1 MTSIRSAWFIH
12 PDSATRSARSTR
24 STGPARAT
32 RAAAAVVALA
42 ATTALAAAPSA
53 TAVPAPGSS
62 ATASAAARPA
72 PPGGPTTGACG
83 FTPLEDRTY
92 STWVGLPPDP
102 KKAQTHGKAAV
113 VLQTNRGDIP
123 LVLDKAGAPCTV
135 QSFLFLTRQKF
146 YDGTTCHRLTAYRTP
161 PAALSV
167 LQCGDPLGTGWGDP
181 GYSFKDELTT
191 AQALTNWPGFP
202 DGSRKLYPRGTLAMA
217 NGGPDTNGSQF
228 FLVYEGSRLRPDYT
242 VFGHV
247 TEEGMQV
254 LDQIAAGG
262 IDPGTEGTPQDGAPA
277 LTTVIERA
285 KRTGV
290 GATR

>member
-1 MTSIRSAWFIH
+1 MASHGSPS
-12 PDSATRSARSTR
+12 PDSCTS
-24 STGPARAT
+24 
-32 RAAAAVVALA
+32 
-42 ATTALAAAPSA
+42 TALAAAPSA
-53 TAVPAPGSS
+53 TAAPAP
-62 ATASAAARPA
+62 ASQPASKPA
-72 PPGGPTTGACG
+72 PPSGPTTGACG

-135 QSFLFLTRQKF
+135 QSFLFLIRQKL
-146 YDGTTCHRLTAYRTP
+146 YD
-161 PAALSV
+161 
-167 LQCGDPLGTGWGDP
+167 
-181 GYSFKDELTT
+181 
-191 AQALTNWPGFP
+191 
-202 DGSRKLYPRGTLAMA
+202 GTLAMA

-242 VFGHV
+242 VFGQV

-262 IDPGTEGTPQDGAPA
+262 IDPGTEGTPEDGAPA